1 MLQLLSE
8 RVRERNCG
16 TINTMLVSRKMMVLM
31 EGISMAQRPS
41 QNELIKS
48 KSHLTYLIA
57 FSEQIAVFDY
67 ES

>member
-1 MLQLLSE
+1 
-8 RVRERNCG
+8 
-16 TINTMLVSRKMMVLM
+16 MLVSRKMMVLM